1 MFRFYKTN
9 LLKISFGRG
18 DVKEFRI
25 KGAAYIV
32 IKYIITE
39 NAHASKKRTAHT
51 NMETGSQRYPIK
63 RSTYKGVQHL
73 IMVLQNP
80 RFISQFQILSMI
92 ETS

>member
-51 NMETGSQRYPIK
+51 NMETGSQRYVIR
-63 RSTYKGVQHL
+63 RSIYQRVQHP
-73 IMVLQNP
+73 IMVLQ
-80 RFISQFQILSMI
+80 IQDSSVSFQILSMI
-92 ETS
+92 ETC

>member
-1 MFRFYKTN
+1 MFIFYKTN
-9 LLKISFGRG
+9 LLKISFGQG

-51 NMETGSQRYPIK
+51 TWRQEVRVIQS
-63 RSTYKGVQHL
+63 KGQPTKEF
-73 IMVLQNP
+73 N
-80 RFISQFQILSMI
+80 IS
-92 ETS
+92 